1 MREVQ
6 VMFNVMFKLK
16 DFFKE
21 NRFDYVVSLL
31 TMIGSNGFSVFI
43 PYIIGQLID
52 AIIKDE
58 LTGSALRLFGLLFL
72 ISLIGAYILE
82 FIWSYYLFTGAAK
95 LQAQMRSK
103 LMDHFLKMRASFY
116 EKFRTGDLMARAT
129 QDVRSIADT
138 AGYGMMVLM
147 NATLFLAVIVL
158 MMGLSVSW
166 KLTFFSLLPLTVLAY
181 LFGKL
186 GNIVEKRYT
195 AAQDAFSSLNNDVL
209 EVVDGIRVIRAYV
222 KEDDYVEKFR
232 QQTESMLAK
241 NNRVADAN
249 ALFSPLTKVTL
260 SVSNLIS
267 FGYGAYLVS
276 KGQLSVGDIV
286 AFQMYLGMIV
296 WPIMSIGEL
305 TNVLRQGSASMERVE
320 TLLSANDSME
330 ADGSKVIETVD
341 DITVRGLSFK
351 YPSSQD
357 VNLDQIDVVIPKG
370 KTLGIVGKTGAG
382 KTTFIRQLLRQYPL
396 GSGDLMVG
404 TEPILAYKGKTVQN
418 LIGYVPQDHILFS
431 KSVRDNIAF
440 GKGSATDDEI
450 MASIRI
456 ASFED
461 DLKKMP
467 EGLDTMIGE
476 KGVSIS
482 GGQKQRISIARA
494 LIKDPEILILDD
506 SLSAVDA
513 KTEQKIVENIK
524 QLRSGKTTIIS
535 THRLSAVKQAD
546 EIIVM
551 EDGKIIERGSHDAL
565 ISRKGWYYTQ
575 YLRQELKAGADE

>member
-103 LMDHFLKMRASFY
+103 LMNHFLKMRASFY

-166 KLTFFSLLPLTVLAY
+166 KLTFFSLLPLTILAY

-320 TLLSANDSME
+320 TVLSANDSME

-341 DITVRGLSFK
+341 DITVHGLSFK

-461 DLKKMP
+461 DLKKMA

>member
-166 KLTFFSLLPLTVLAY
+166 KLTFFSLLPLTILAY

-320 TLLSANDSME
+320 TVLSANDSME

-341 DITVRGLSFK
+341 DITVHGLSFK

-461 DLKKMP
+461 DLKKMA

>member
-166 KLTFFSLLPLTVLAY
+166 KLTFFSLLPLTILAY

-232 QQTESMLAK
+232 QQSESMLAK

-320 TLLSANDSME
+320 TVLSANDSME

-341 DITVRGLSFK
+341 DITVHGLSFK

-461 DLKKMP
+461 DLKKMA

>member
-1 MREVQ
+1 
-6 VMFNVMFKLK
+6 MFNVMFKLK

-72 ISLIGAYILE
+72 ISLIGAYLLE

-103 LMDHFLKMRASFY
+103 LMSHFLKMRASFY

-147 NATLFLAVIVL
+147 NATLFLAVIIL

-320 TLLSANDSME
+320 TVLSANDSME
-330 ADGSKVIETVD
+330 ADGSKVIDTVD
-341 DITVRGLSFK
+341 DITVHGLSFK

-461 DLKKMP
+461 DLKKMA

-513 KTEQKIVENIK
+513 KTEQKIIENIK

>member
-320 TLLSANDSME
+320 TVLSANDSME

-341 DITVRGLSFK
+341 DITVHGLSFK

-461 DLKKMP
+461 DLKKMA

>member
-72 ISLIGAYILE
+72 ISLIGAYLLE

-103 LMDHFLKMRASFY
+103 LMSHFLKMRASFY

-147 NATLFLAVIVL
+147 NATLFLAVIIL

-320 TLLSANDSME
+320 TVLSANDSME
-330 ADGSKVIETVD
+330 ADGSKVIDTVD
-341 DITVRGLSFK
+341 DITVHGLSFK

-461 DLKKMP
+461 DLKKMA

-513 KTEQKIVENIK
+513 KTEQKIIENIK

>member
-166 KLTFFSLLPLTVLAY
+166 KLTFFSLLPLTILAY

-341 DITVRGLSFK
+341 DITVHGLSFK

-461 DLKKMP
+461 DLKKMA

>member
-103 LMDHFLKMRASFY
+103 LMDHFLKMRSSFY

-166 KLTFFSLLPLTVLAY
+166 KLTFFSLLPLTILAY

-320 TLLSANDSME
+320 TVLSANDSME

-341 DITVRGLSFK
+341 DITVHGLSFK

-461 DLKKMP
+461 DLKKMA

>member
-1 MREVQ
+1 
-6 VMFNVMFKLK
+6 MFNVMFKLK

-166 KLTFFSLLPLTVLAY
+166 KLTFFSLLPLTILAY

-320 TLLSANDSME
+320 TVLSANDSME

-341 DITVRGLSFK
+341 DITVHGLSFK

-461 DLKKMP
+461 DLKKMA

>member
-103 LMDHFLKMRASFY
+103 LMNHFLKMRASFY

-166 KLTFFSLLPLTVLAY
+166 KLTFFSLLPLTILAY

-209 EVVDGIRVIRAYV
+209 EVVDGIRVIRAYA

-320 TLLSANDSME
+320 TVLSANDSME

-341 DITVRGLSFK
+341 DITVHGLSFK

-461 DLKKMP
+461 DLKKMA